1 MKKQLAKLV
10 FLISLATSNLTH
22 AAPTFDHILKTETGF
37 NLSASANLDEK
48 LEDTL
53 LNPEGFLNRIVPA
66 GVSVSKKV
74 ILGNSF
80 EYIVVKR
87 ILGFPKQFHLLGTI
101 TFERTISGCPVDQL
115 AYLAQL
121 DFTASGPAVTDTISD
136 FTLLFCAKKTL
147 SDSLEIKSINTL
159 FYKGDKFNSLIEK
172 IAKSLIND
180 QVDAIAV
187 AIKDELTTK

>member
-1 MKKQLAKLV
+1 MKEHLAKLV
-10 FLISLATSNLTH
+10 FLISLATGSLTQ
-22 AAPTFDHILKTETGF
+22 AAPTYDHILKTETGF
-37 NLSASANLDEK
+37 NLSASINIDEK

-53 LNPEGFLNRIVPA
+53 LNPEGFLKRIIPA

-74 ILGNSF
+74 IVGNSF
-80 EYIVVKR
+80 EYVVVKR

-101 TFERTISGCPVDQL
+101 TFDRTISGCPANQI

-136 FTLLFCAKKTL
+136 FTLLFCAKKTV
-147 SDSLEIKSINTL
+147 SESLEIKSINTL

-180 QVDAIAV
+180 QVDAIAL
-187 AIKDELTTK
+187 AIEKELTAK